1 MDDVDFAANR
11 VGTMALAGFFSG
23 AAYATYKGFPR
34 RSSALKAG
42 ASCALVGTSLF
53 AAERLANIAIRD
65 RIIKDERRLTLS
77 SYAFGGI
84 FGGALNGFLYQ
95 RQPIRGMVVFA
106 PFMLGIGMIELELK
120 RRKQKRLEE
129 LRQTLE

>member
-1 MDDVDFAANR
+1 MH
-11 VGTMALAGFFSG
+11 
-23 AAYATYKGFPR
+23 
-34 RSSALKAG
+34 
-42 ASCALVGTSLF
+42 LV
-53 AAERLANIAIRD
+53 
-65 RIIKDERRLTLS
+65 
-77 SYAFGGI
+77 I